1 MKPGGFKL
9 PKQFLTQLSE
19 FSRGY
24 YLAVVND
31 RGEIESFESYDN
43 PTIRLGLLNF
53 VDAQASACQ
62 EHLRNQALHMEEL
75 DDRGPNPPPIPPPVD
90 DDDEENV

>member
-1 MKPGGFKL
+1 MNPQGFKL
-9 PKQFLTQLSE
+9 PKQFLSQLSE

-53 VDAQASACQ
+53 VDAQSSAAQ
-62 EHLRNQALHMEEL
+62 ENLRNQALHMEEMG
-75 DDRGPNPPPIPPPVD
+75 DRDSRPPKAGGPDED
-90 DDDEENV
+90 DDD